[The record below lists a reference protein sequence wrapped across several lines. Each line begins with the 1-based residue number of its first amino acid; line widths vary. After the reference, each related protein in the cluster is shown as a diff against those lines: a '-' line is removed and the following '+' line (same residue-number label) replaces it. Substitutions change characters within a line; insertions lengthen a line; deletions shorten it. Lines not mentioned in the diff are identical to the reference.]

1 MMDIQIGRL
10 LYVDMGQDKWG
21 RVIYMVINPPIVCE
35 HCNSVVFEWKSS
47 AEQTICPDC
56 GNVIEQRNYYPC
68 PKCGEL
74 DYMTLRVVNN
84 TNWHYDSTTGEVTE
98 YNDKAGF
105 TINTCRKELEKAI
118 NKHEI
123 RLFSEKESA
132 AVKRKILWT
141 SLDEYEPGKP
151 MPEWIKEKF
160 PY

>member
-1 MMDIQIGRL
+1 MKEYEEKRKIFRFIL
-10 LYVDMGQDKWG
+10 
-21 RVIYMVINPPIVCE
+21 
-35 HCNSVVFEWKSS
+35 SF
-47 AEQTICPDC
+47 
-56 GNVIEQRNYYPC
+56 
-68 PKCGEL
+68 
-74 DYMTLRVVNN
+74 
-84 TNWHYDSTTGEVTE
+84 VTE